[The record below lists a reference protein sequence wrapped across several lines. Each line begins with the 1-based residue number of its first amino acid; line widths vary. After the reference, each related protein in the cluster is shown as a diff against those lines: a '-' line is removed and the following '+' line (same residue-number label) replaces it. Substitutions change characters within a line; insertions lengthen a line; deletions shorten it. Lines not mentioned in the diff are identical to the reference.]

1 MTINAELLKTLVEAA
16 GPKGL
21 GVIAGIW
28 IFLEIVRK
36 NIFPK
41 LGQENAYR
49 LLRLIVITTW
59 SASAL
64 WIAAGALQSG
74 DVGDNSVVLGNH
86 KGNVGNNSVVVGA
99 TDERGNTVLNTPMA
113 VGRDAHAGPGS
124 IAIGAGAG
132 AGLAKPRQVAE
143 TSASREALARAL
155 ENLADLISSAPP
167 VVIGQ
172 RIAVTA
178 APGSSGTVIGKQVTV
193 TAGLDT
199 VGTVI
204 GEQTT
209 VVAGGSQGTPPISS
223 RIASDLRYGA
233 AKVRTGTASSVEI
246 GSLIANSNLLG
257 LDASRQQ
264 AIANASNALG
274 ASDLP

>member
-1 MTINAELLKTLVEAA
+1 MTINGELLKTLVEAA

-21 GVIAGIW
+21 GVIAAIW

-41 LGQENAYR
+41 LAQENAYR

-64 WIAAGALQSG
+64 WIAVGSSQSG
-74 DVGDNSVVLGNH
+74 NVGDNSVVLGNH
-86 KGNVGNNSVVVGA
+86 RGNVGNGSVVVGP

-113 VGRDAHAGPGS
+113 VGREAHAGPGS

-132 AGLAKPRQVAE
+132 AGLAEATQVAE
-143 TSASREALARAL
+143 IPSKREALARTL
-155 ENLADLISSAPP
+155 EDLADLISSAPP

-193 TAGLDT
+193 TAGPER
-199 VGTVI
+199 VGAVI

-209 VVAGGSQGTPPISS
+209 VVAGGPQGTPPINS
-223 RIASDLRYGA
+223 RIASDLRNGA
-233 AKVRTGTASSVEI
+233 AKVRTGTASRAEI
-246 GSLIANSNLLG
+246 GSLIAKSKLPGLG
-257 LDASRQQ
+257 ASWQQ
-264 AIANASNALG
+264 AIANAGSALA